1 MSRKSESLDLG
12 FARVERLAAED
23 AARVIEKASRI
34 VSDFADRNAVPALDR
49 VLAAAGGPASLEVA
63 EETRLLA
70 DEVVERNRM
79 LRTELARFM
88 SLAGT
93 R

>member
-1 MSRKSESLDLG
+1 MSLKTESLDLG
-12 FARVERLAAED
+12 FASAEQLAAED
-23 AARVIEKASRI
+23 AAQVIEKASRI
-34 VSDFADRNAVPALDR
+34 VSDFADQNTVPALDR
-49 VLAAAGGPASLEVA
+49 ILAAAGGPSSLEVA
-63 EETRLLA
+63 EEARLLA

-88 SLAGT
+88 RLAGT